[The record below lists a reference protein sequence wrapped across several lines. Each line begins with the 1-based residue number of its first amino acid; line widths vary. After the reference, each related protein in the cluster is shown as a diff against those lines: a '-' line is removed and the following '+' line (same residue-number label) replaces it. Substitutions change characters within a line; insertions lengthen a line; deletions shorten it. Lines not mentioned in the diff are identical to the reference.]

1 MTPLSQGTRM
11 VLEPQPIPILY
22 IDDDAADAQVLE
34 RQLAAAVE
42 NPVICFT
49 TPQEL
54 YDFLDLNQ
62 GPFIILVDLVL
73 FVDTDDFCGGYAIL
87 DQLRKRPDIN
97 NTRSPIL
104 AVTGTDPDATLIERV
119 RKSGAD
125 GFIHKPI
132 DVPDLAAVIGRPG
145 WFRVGFSR

>member
-22 IDDDAADAQVLE
+22 IDDDAADAAVLE

-49 TPQEL
+49 TPKEL
-54 YDFLDLNQ
+54 YDYLDMNT

-73 FVDTDDFCGGYAIL
+73 FVDSDDFCGGYAIL
-87 DQLRKRPDIN
+87 DTLRRRPDVIG
-97 NTRSPIL
+97 TRSPIL
-104 AVTGTDPDATLIERV
+104 AVTGTNPDDVLIERV

-132 DVPDLAAVIGRPG
+132 DVPDLATVIGRPG
-145 WFRVGFSR
+145 WFRLGFTR